1 MNPSRPPSGVDRR
14 TLLSSLT
21 ALPAFSLP
29 MLASAARAQ
38 SASGQGGFS
47 FAAVGDT
54 RPMMYLPETSGG
66 FVTLPCRERKV
77 SAAQELLGRCDC
89 GPPRG
94 HRGTAKRAVRLGGDE
109 MALDVEGVVDGGV
122 G

>member
-1 MNPSRPPSGVDRR
+1 MSIPKVGIVMSRGKQLGVRYVLEGSVQCEQNKVRVNAQLICGPNGSRR
-14 TLLSSLT
+14 TSPTCSS
-21 ALPAFSLP
+21 
-29 MLASAARAQ
+29 
-38 SASGQGGFS
+38 
-47 FAAVGDT
+47 
-54 RPMMYLPETSGG
+54 G

-109 MALDVEGVVDGGV
+109 MALEVEGVVDGGV

>member
-1 MNPSRPPSGVDRR
+1 MNPSRPSAGVDRR

-29 MLASAARAQ
+29 FLASAARAQ

-54 RPMMYLPETSGG
+54 RPMMYLPETSGEPDLVKL
-66 FVTLPCRERKV
+66 FVEMFGLVMPERVAEEVVLCQEGARAPCCTRDE
-77 SAAQELLGRCDC
+77 G
-89 GPPRG
+89 GPFG
-94 HRGTAKRAVRLGGDE
+94 AVL
-109 MALDVEGVVDGGV
+109 
-122 G
+122 